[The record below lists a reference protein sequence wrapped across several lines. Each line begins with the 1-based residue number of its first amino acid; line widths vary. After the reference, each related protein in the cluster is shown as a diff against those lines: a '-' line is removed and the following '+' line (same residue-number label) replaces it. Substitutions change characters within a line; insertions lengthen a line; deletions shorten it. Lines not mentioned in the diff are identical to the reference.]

1 MFVGQ
6 QVRQQIF
13 LFLHQYGLIILPF
26 GSGFFVASGTNPAYS
41 RVIVGDGV
49 GGKRPSL
56 SYFLVEMD
64 GGGSGWMA
72 MGFLGGVSV
81 SGSALA
87 DKRDG
92 RTCRRT

>member
-6 QVRQQIF
+6 HVRQQIF

-49 GGKRPSL
+49 GGKSPSL

-64 GGGSGWMA
+64 GGRVGMDGY
-72 MGFLGGVSV
+72 GF
-81 SGSALA
+81 A
-87 DKRDG
+87 
-92 RTCRRT
+92 RRCFRE